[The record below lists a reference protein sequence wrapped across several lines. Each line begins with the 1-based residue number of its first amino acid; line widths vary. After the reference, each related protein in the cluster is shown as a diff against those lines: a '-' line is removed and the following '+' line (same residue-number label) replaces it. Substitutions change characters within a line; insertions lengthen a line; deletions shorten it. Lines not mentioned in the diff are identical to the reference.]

1 MNNSSIV
8 NKGFFPYF
16 ERNDIFLALS
26 ILLVC
31 VGPKIG
37 SFSVLVAFVI
47 SLVRMFRYDIHT
59 FMFDMMCLM
68 PFANI
73 YKVAPRTPSLVLVLI
88 LIGFCWYTIKTS
100 AVKTYTPVIIIACTF
115 LFLRSGFLMDALV
128 SIVCSLALIC
138 LFARN
143 VDDGNVVKIAYGYI
157 ASVTVSVIVAYVA
170 LPSNL
175 YVDYISKEIQV
186 GTFSDAIRFKGLF
199 ADPNYLG
206 TYLLS
211 AIGILSQLFIVKKI
225 KINNFLIF
233 FVILIW
239 GGMISYSKSF
249 FLMTIAIFILVVVNL
264 WKSGNRKW
272 AFLFFLAFMVVGI
285 YALQGAFSDVNIVL
299 ERFSNDSDADD
310 LTTGRSTL
318 WARYAE
324 NIFSSI
330 FVSIFG
336 NGLDAPLLIQGAHN
350 LYLETLYYVGL
361 LGMLL
366 IIISYTSSFKPII
379 QDFRSYNFTYKC
391 IGALT
396 LIILLVVYW
405 SLQGLFGFATYFQF
419 FIAML
424 MFRLP
429 LLEKIEKK

>member
-1 MNNSSIV
+1 MNNSSVIS
-8 NKGFFPYF
+8 KGFFSYF
-16 ERNDIFLALS
+16 EKSDIFLVLS

-31 VGPKIG
+31 VGPQIG
-37 SFSVLVAFVI
+37 SFCILGAFAI
-47 SLVRMFRYDIHT
+47 SLVRMLRYDIHT

-73 YKVAPRTPSLVLVLI
+73 YKIAPRTPSLVLVLI
-88 LIGFCWYTIKTS
+88 LIGFCWYTTKTLS
-100 AVKTYTPVIIIACTF
+100 IVKTYTPVVIVACTF
-115 LFLRSGFLMDALV
+115 LFLRSGFMMDALV
-128 SIVCSLALIC
+128 SIVCSLALVC

-143 VDDGNVVKIAYGYI
+143 VDDGDVVKIAYGYI
-157 ASVTVSVIVAYVA
+157 VSVTVSVIVAYMA

-186 GTFSDAIRFKGLF
+186 GKFSDAIRFKGLF

-211 AIGILSQLFIVKKI
+211 AIGMLSQLFIVKKI
-225 KINNFLIF
+225 KINYFLIF
-233 FVILIW
+233 FTILIF

-249 FLMTIAIFILVVVNL
+249 FLTTIAIFILVVINL

-272 AFLFFLAFMVVGI
+272 AFLFFLTFMVVGV

-330 FVSIFG
+330 FVTIFG
-336 NGLDAPLLIQGAHN
+336 NGLDAPLLTQGAHN
-350 LYLETLYYVGL
+350 LYLEILYYVGS

-366 IIISYTSSFKPII
+366 IIISYASSFRPII

-391 IGALT
+391 IAALT
-396 LIILLVVYW
+396 FIILLVVYW

-419 FIAML
+419 FIAVL

-429 LLEKIEKK
+429 LLEE